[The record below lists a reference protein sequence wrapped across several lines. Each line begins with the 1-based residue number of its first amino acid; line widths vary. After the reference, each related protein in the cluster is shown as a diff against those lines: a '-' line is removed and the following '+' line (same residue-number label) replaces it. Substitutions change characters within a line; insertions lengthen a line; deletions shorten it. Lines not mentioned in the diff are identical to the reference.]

1 MFFLNYVTISK
12 TFLCLTGKGL
22 GEWIDI
28 DDSVP
33 NKKRIVQMLAKP
45 TFKMDSFPRQTSL
58 KSAVVTGTTNASK
71 QKNNDVFVSLTD
83 FFLQTLGAGSKDINT
98 ETL

>member
-83 FFLQTLGAGSKDINT
+83 FFFRL
-98 ETL
+98 